1 MAEPPSFII
10 SGIVF
15 PVTGLGRSADAYSN
29 MQKTVAASSPVLKA
43 NRQNG
48 MCRSKYNHQKKFLR
62 LKSPP
67 SRISDLD
74 SGKP

>member
-15 PVTGLGRSADAYSN
+15 PVTGIGCSAGVYSSI
-29 MQKTVAASSPVLKA
+29 QKTKSGLMAMLKPS
-43 NRQNG
+43 RQNG
-48 MCRSKYNHQKKFLR
+48 MCWSEYNHQKKFLR